1 MSLFTPNTERIYNL
15 NDKGKYLLAWRL
27 MLLFGVSFTLLMLI
41 SFSASMKEGEVYL
54 ICVIISIMSLAYL
67 KKTQKFKFIYFFL
80 AFSGSLLAFFT
91 LNFFNE
97 ILHIGDFLWLVL
109 IIMFTFFGLGTR
121 SGFVVSSF
129 VLLNVVYYFSY
140 SVENNVKQLVDMSLS
155 VRIGL
160 IIEISTAILS
170 IMYLIYQF
178 VLIHDNSNKELSLAN
193 KSLRDQNELI
203 KQSNIE
209 KTALIQEVHH
219 RVKNNLQIIIS
230 LLRLQSNEIESLEAK
245 TSLSEA
251 INRIMVMSLIHQKLY
266 GKKSLSKIDLKEYLN
281 DLIIDIN
288 KVYSDNIVNIK
299 IVTNYNV
306 GLKTIVPLGLL
317 FNELVTNSFKHGFS
331 NVEDGE
337 ISILIKQ
344 KLGKDFEVYYSD
356 NGNWIEP
363 KGNSFGLE
371 LLEIMTNQLEGHF
384 EKIKETNKT
393 TFIFFI
399 KDIDEDDER
408 SIKEQLNINDNLSL

>member
-209 KTALIQEVHH
+209 NVTLVQEVHH

-230 LLRLQSNEIESLEAK
+230 LLRLQKNEIQNTETQK
-245 TSLSEA
+245 QFTEA
-251 INRIMVMSLIHQKLY
+251 INRVMVMSSIHQKLY
-266 GKKSLSKIDLKEYLN
+266 KDESLTSISLKEYITELTN
-281 DLIIDIN
+281 EIKDFSVLEKELLINVDSDIE
-288 KVYSDNIVNIK
+288 SI
-299 IVTNYNV
+299 
-306 GLKTIVPLGLL
+306 GLKTIVPLGLII
-317 FNELVTNSFKHGFS
+317 NELTSNSIQHAFDLTENPK
-331 NVEDGE
+331 
-337 ISILIKQ
+337 ITITITKQ
-344 KLGKDFEVYYSD
+344 NHNKFVLNYTD
-356 NGNWIEP
+356 NGIWKTVKENYS
-363 KGNSFGLE
+363 SFGLE
-371 LLEIMTNQLEGHF
+371 LLDILASQLDGGFDRESNSKGTKYVF
-384 EKIKETNKT
+384 NLQDVDL
-393 TFIFFI
+393 
-399 KDIDEDDER
+399 KD
-408 SIKEQLNINDNLSL
+408 